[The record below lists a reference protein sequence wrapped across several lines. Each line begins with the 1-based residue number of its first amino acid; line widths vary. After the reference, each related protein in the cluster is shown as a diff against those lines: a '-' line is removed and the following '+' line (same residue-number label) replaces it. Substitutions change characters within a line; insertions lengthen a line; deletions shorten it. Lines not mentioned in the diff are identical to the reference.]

1 MEGKIYLTGAVRGLI
16 PEGERVVAL
25 IESISPDA
33 VGITISSEGLE
44 TLKNPEMNASGGK
57 PVNVEEEVYMRGLSK
72 YGKVVR
78 PPPCFSMAVLRS
90 VKDNIV
96 IKALDMDDEHYTA
109 AYCRYVSTMDM
120 MRQGRAGKSLL
131 RYRFK
136 STTAANFV
144 VEWDRLVNRF
154 AGYRSLEKAR
164 EHWFAKGICRLSE
177 KHGKILIIVE
187 LERLPGL
194 EHHLQSM
201 GCIFEKVQ

>member
-1 MEGKIYLTGAVRGLI
+1 MPGIIYLKGAVRGLV
-16 PEGERVVAL
+16 PEGERVVSL

-33 VGITISSEGLE
+33 LGLTVSNEGLE
-44 TLKNPEMNASGGK
+44 ALKNPAMNAGGGK
-57 PVNVEEEVYMRGLSK
+57 PVNVEEEIYMRGLSK
-72 YGKVVR
+72 FGKVVR

-90 VKDNIV
+90 VKDDIP

-154 AGYRSLEKAR
+154 SGYRSLEKAR
-164 EHWFAKGICRLSE
+164 ERWFAKGICRLSE
-177 KHGKILIIVE
+177 KYGKTLIVVE

-194 EHHLQSM
+194 ESQLHSM
-201 GCIFEKVQ
+201 GCAFEKVH